1 MHRMFVVG
9 RQGQNWPG
17 ELAAVISK
25 GNPDSVRGQNI
36 QKTKFPDCQTR
47 HVERAPS
54 PSTSIS
60 CAKSAEL
67 ALPLDL
73 QPVRIPPAR
82 SFKGFFTS
90 QKNWPPANNFVCA
103 QRGLARS
110 FTAVTGRHVR
120 PSSKDARND

>member
-9 RQGQNWPG
+9 RHGQNLPG
-17 ELAAVISK
+17 ELAAAIGK

-54 PSTSIS
+54 PSTGIS
-60 CAKSAEL
+60 CANAAEL
-67 ALPLDL
+67 GLPLDL

-90 QKNWPPANNFVCA
+90 RKKSPHANNFVCK